1 MKDVLMQFVH
11 EKRLDQNIAVFR
23 MMLDR
28 KREH

>member
-11 EKRLDQNIAVFR
+11 EKRLDKNIAVFR